1 MIPKTESR
9 NVFLLGALV
18 GMCGGIIVGSAATV
32 GLGDRIGALTRQ
44 LVDRLLKDQD
54 SIRFELLGQ

>member
-1 MIPKTESR
+1 MKPSTESR

-18 GMCGGIIVGSAATV
+18 GICGGIILGSAATV
-32 GLGDRIGALTRQ
+32 GLGDRVGAMARQ